1 LLHSKWYNQDNA
13 GFDPE
18 SNSFILVVD
27 NMDIKAHPTV
37 LAFTGRQ
44 SKHQCYDPSMHAGS
58 RSSIAQGD
66 SAIRARAKQ
75 EYEGDIN
82 LDNVQKI
89 RMNKGQ
95 LKQVKA
101 TGKRRNRF

>member
-1 LLHSKWYNQDNA
+1 
-13 GFDPE
+13 
-18 SNSFILVVD
+18 
-27 NMDIKAHPTV
+27 
-37 LAFTGRQ
+37 
-44 SKHQCYDPSMHAGS
+44 MHAGS
-58 RSSIAQGD
+58 RSGAAQGD
-66 SAIRARAKQ
+66 SLIRARAKQ

-89 RMNKGQ
+89 RMNNGQ